1 MANPGPVDQATART
15 TLRVLGAL
23 LLLLGA
29 AGIVGGAVL
38 FARGFLADDL
48 GDVGRNAVVGVVVF
62 GGGGLLAG
70 LGIAALGAGFR
81 GSRRGY
87 VAVRPLIITDPAGLF
102 DDSPAEVGAPDLG
115 ATDLGAADD
124 HPVE

>member
-1 MANPGPVDQATART
+1 MANPSPGDRATART

-23 LLLLGA
+23 LLVLGA
-29 AGIVGGAVL
+29 AGIVVGAVL
-38 FARGFLADDL
+38 FGRGFLADDL
-48 GDVGRNAVVGVVVF
+48 NDVGRDAVVGVLVF

-70 LGIAALGAGFR
+70 LGIAVLGAGFR
-81 GSRRGY
+81 GSRRRY

-102 DDSPAEVGAPDLG
+102 DDSPADVRAADV
-115 ATDLGAADD
+115 GAADD